1 MRKSKIMKL
10 AVWSLVM
17 SLVIAPTG
25 SFAADIDESAQTQV
39 NGDLDAG
46 DLSHEDSAE
55 TDDESSG
62 DNEDEA
68 AVKTAGAVIPS
79 SNNAIFTDLH
89 IYQAGAWHSAGGSS
103 GNGIDNNSY
112 PVEAFKI
119 VFGNNEYNAQIEY
132 RVHISNVGWQ
142 EWKTGGIVAGT
153 IGQNIEAIG
162 IRFKAGSDLSNLY
175 DIYYYVNT
183 ATFGQLGW
191 ASNGEMAGSIGMS
204 EKLYGM
210 YFRIEEKDSASAP
223 QKTGRSYI
231 QGYAQSALS
240 YSGHVQNKGDV
251 AAVTSGKTLGTV
263 GQNLRVEGLKISL
276 NSFGTDVPAG
286 GVTYRTFVQ
295 NKAWMGWKING
306 AYAGTTGESLRIEG
320 IQVKLTG
327 EAADYYNIYYRVHVQ
342 NIGWMGWSANGAT
355 AGTSDMAL
363 RIEAVQIV
371 LVAKSADQSA
381 YNSSI
386 KNYIAGYKLANLS
399 YSGHVQSIGNTSAV
413 IGGQTLGTVGKSLR
427 MEGIK
432 ISLDTSGNNVVSGG
446 ITYRTHVQNIGWQ
459 GWQSNGE
466 YAGTTGRSLRVEAIQ
481 IKLTGD
487 AVKYF
492 DVYYRTQ
499 VQGYGWLG
507 WAKNGQSSG
516 TSNCSYRMEA
526 IQIKLVAKT
535 QAAPGSTA
543 NYYREG
549 KNGWHYEGSY
559 KFYYSNNKK
568 VEDVRS
574 IIGKQSSYVIMV
586 NKQQSCITVYAKDGS
601 KGYIIPVVSFA
612 CSPGEATPLG
622 TYYTPEK
629 YRWKSLMGGVWGQ
642 YSTRITGGFLFHS
655 VPYTS
660 ANIFSLKSAQYNK
673 LGTRV
678 SAGCVRLRVVDAKW
692 IYDNCPLKTKVVIY
706 NSSAAGP
713 FTKPSYAKIPLSQ
726 TWDPTDPA
734 VR

>member
-1 MRKSKIMKL
+1 MSSLAEETGMESKTQEMAGENSEEVTAKENDTEE
-10 AVWSLVM
+10 
-17 SLVIAPTG
+17 TG
-25 SFAADIDESAQTQV
+25 YEKNAQEPKQKRESAAEISPLDSSLTITDMVLQYQV
-39 NGDLDAG
+39 YIAG
-46 DLSHEDSAE
+46 NWQGVKTNDELAGLQNQSKAIEAIKIGFADSAF
-55 TDDESSG
+55 
-62 DNEDEA
+62 N
-68 AVKTAGAVIPS
+68 
-79 SNNAIFTDLH
+79 DL
-89 IYQAGAWHSAGGSS
+89 
-103 GNGIDNNSY
+103 
-112 PVEAFKI
+112 
-119 VFGNNEYNAQIEY
+119 IEY
-132 RVHISNVGWQ
+132 RIHVSNVGWQ
-142 EWKTGGIVAGT
+142 SWVSGNTSAGV
-153 IGQNIEAIG
+153 IGKNIEAVQ
-162 IRFKAGSDLSNLY
+162 IRFKEGSEAASLFN
-175 DIYYYVNT
+175 IYYYTNT
-183 ATFGQLGW
+183 VTFGQLGW
-191 ASNGEMAGSIGMS
+191 AWDGKMAGTSGMS
-204 EKLYGM
+204 ERLNG
-210 YFRIEEKDSASAP
+210 ITIGVVEKGSMASSAG
-223 QKTGRSYI
+223 TGRCYI
-231 QGYAQSALS
+231 EGYTQTALS
-240 YSGHVQNKGDV
+240 YSGHVQKKGDL
-251 AAVTSGKTLGTV
+251 AAVSSGKTLGTV
-263 GQNLRVEGLKISL
+263 GEGLRIEGMKATL
-276 NSFGTDVPAG
+276 NTAG
-286 GVTYRTFVQ
+286 GDVLNGGITYRTYVQ
-295 NKAWMGWKING
+295 NKGWMDWKSNG

-342 NIGWMGWSANGAT
+342 NIGWMGWSANGNT
-355 AGTSDMAL
+355 AGTSNMWL
-363 RIEAVQIV
+363 RIEAIQIQ
-371 LVAKSADQSA
+371 LVAKSADQSI
-381 YNSSI
+381 YNGSGQS
-386 KNYIAGYKLANLS
+386 YLEGYQASALK

-427 MEGIK
+427 IEGIK

-466 YAGTTGRSLRVEAIQ
+466 YAGTTGQSLRVEAIQ

-568 VEDVRS
+568 IEDVRG
-574 IIGKQSSYVIMV
+574 IIGRQSSYVIMV

-612 CSPGEATPLG
+612 CSPGNATPLG

-660 ANIFSLKSAQYNK
+660 ANIYSLKSAQYNK

-713 FTKPSYAKIPLSQ
+713 FTKPNYAKIPLSQ

-734 VR
+734 IR